1 MNDNKAFAIFI
12 ITASISGVTMVSI
25 SSYNESRVK
34 EKELQLKIEQ
44 EKTKQLKYKSDVRKN

>member
-12 ITASISGVTMVSI
+12 VAASISGATMVSV

-34 EKELQLKIEQ
+34 EKELQLKVEQ